1 MLEKINLDEIKSIV
15 LKAGKA
21 VMEIY
26 NKDFKVSYKDD
37 NSPLT
42 EANLVCNSI
51 ICKELVKF
59 NLPILSE
66 ENKKISFQERKH
78 WEYFWCID
86 PIDETKEF
94 IKKMENLP
102 SIWL

>member
-42 EANLVCNSI
+42 EANL
-51 ICKELVKF
+51 
-59 NLPILSE
+59 
-66 ENKKISFQERKH
+66 
-78 WEYFWCID
+78 
-86 PIDETKEF
+86 
-94 IKKMENLP
+94 
-102 SIWL
+102 